1 MSPKKAEIIDT
12 SNYLKLGKHHWK
24 EFTSATGKYDPGK
37 ANFKPRIEMLSP
49 NGYEKTF
56 YDHEKQTMAE
66 VLYDA
71 EYVYEHYYQ
80 KLVVS
85 MGWMDSGTL
94 DEDVLQL
101 FFEKFFEYCKN
112 VGEREHLAK
121 IEQRAQQL
129 AIEFP
134 GQTVEQWRDFLVQ
147 QATTPTKKEDT
158 PQLSDASSEV
168 ANELKVEKS
177 TTSKKKAA
185 AS

>member
-1 MSPKKAEIIDT
+1 MTTTMSPKKPEIIHT
-12 SNYLKLGKHHWK
+12 SNYANLGKHHWK
-24 EFTSATGKYDPGK
+24 AFTSSTGKYDPGK

-49 NGYEKTF
+49 NGWERNF
-56 YDHEKQTMAE
+56 YDHDKQT
-66 VLYDA
+66 VITVIYDQ

-101 FFEKFFEYCKN
+101 FFKAFFEYCQN
-112 VGEREHLAK
+112 VGQREYLIK

-134 GQTVEQWRDFLVQ
+134 GQTAEQWKAILIQ
-147 QATTPTKKEDT
+147 QAVIPKKEEDT
-158 PQLSDASSEV
+158 PQPSDVSSEI
-168 ANELKVEKS
+168 AETKTER
-177 TTSKKKAA
+177 TSGRKKTN
-185 AS
+185 